1 MIEVVPLAM
10 GLPAR
15 RRKSIYDKK
24 KKMPRKDKNETQL
37 MRVRNLI
44 IEQGRGRTYD
54 LLIRSQAPYPFG
66 HMPLS
71 CLTRRVWGFPA
82 STPEKG
88 TTAHNALI
96 EQMSGLNF
104 SVVSRE

>member
-1 MIEVVPLAM
+1 MTVTKTTTVEL
-10 GLPAR
+10 
-15 RRKSIYDKK
+15 
-24 KKMPRKDKNETQL
+24 KNTVHLIL
-37 MRVRNLI
+37 MTVY
-44 IEQGRGRTYD
+44 EQGRGRTYD